1 MPGFDWIPVVS
12 QVKSFVQA
20 ITGDTEGAER
30 TQQNFIREC
39 PVVSQVT
46 SLVQVSMGDADGAL
60 ETQKQC
66 LGTLN
71 NFANGVPVVGH
82 VKGVIHHIA
91 GDSEGG
97 NQALNAATRSTV
109 VLASGAAAGITT
121 GGRLALKTHELKII

>member
-12 QVKSFVQA
+12 QVKSVLQL
-20 ITGDTEGAER
+20 ISGDAEGAKI
-30 TQQNFIREC
+30 TLKNFSREC

-46 SLVQVSMGDADGAL
+46 SLVQLSMDDADGAL

-71 NFANGVPVVGH
+71 NFANGVPGVGH
-82 VKGVIHHIA
+82 VKGIIHLA
-91 GDSEGG
+91 VGDSKGG
-97 NQALNAATRSTV
+97 KQALNAATRSTV

-121 GGRLALKTHELKII
+121 GGM